1 MAYEISVVIPTYN
14 REEILKRCL
23 IALFKQTYPKL
34 GYEIVVVD
42 DGSTDGT
49 EELVKSLLN
58 NSPCTLR
65 YFKQENKGPASA
77 RNVGIKNAYG
87 KIILFIGDDIIAT
100 PTLLEEHIKWHKD
113 YPDDNVAVLGYVT
126 WSPEIKITPFMK
138 WLEESGA
145 QFGYPLIKKYDDVP
159 YNFFYTSNISVKRQF
174 LLKYGLFDE
183 DFPYAAYED
192 IELAYRLM
200 RVRESLRIV
209 YNEKAG
215 GYHEHHIDQKSFS
228 KRSKLA
234 GRAKAIFH
242 RKHPELRE
250 SPGSAISV
258 IKKIRMI
265 FIWYSPSFM
274 ARLIPKK
281 YLYASY
287 RYMISRYIG
296 RGYQEWLK

>member
-1 MAYEISVVIPTYN
+1 MKITIIIPTYN
-14 REEILKRCL
+14 RKDTLKKCL
-23 IALFKQTYPKL
+23 NTVFNQTYPKTD
-34 GYEIVVVD
+34 YEVIIID

-49 EELVKSLLN
+49 EELVNSLLDD
-58 NSPCTLR
+58 SPCAVR
-65 YFKQENKGPASA
+65 YFRQENKGPAAA

-126 WSPEIKITPFMK
+126 WSPEIKITPFMR
-138 WLEESGA
+138 WLEESGV
-145 QFGYPLIKKYDDVP
+145 QFGYPLIKKFDDVP
-159 YNFFYTSNISVKRQF
+159 CDFFYTSNISLKREF
-174 LLKYGLFDE
+174 LLENNGLFDE
-183 DFPYAAYED
+183 AFPYAAYED
-192 IELAYRLM
+192 IELAYRL
-200 RVRESLRIV
+200 SKKGLQIV
-209 YNEKAG
+209 YNEKAVA
-215 GYHEHHIDQKSFS
+215 YHEHHIDQKSFS

-250 SPGSAISV
+250 SSDSVISV
-258 IKKIRMI
+258 IKKICMI
-265 FIWYSPSFM
+265 FIWYFPSFM

-281 YLYASY
+281 YLCASY
-287 RYMISRYIG
+287 GYVISRYIG